1 MRHVARM
8 MFTFSSIFC
17 LYASELVPVV
27 PDKYWSP
34 DIEHVLCR
42 RSITAKNNFSATPTT
57 GVLLATNRRSRSR
70 LISSWGDKTY
80 LLQHFLYLLLPQS
93 VSAAWPGKL
102 HQPLVGFHVIN
113 AYSIRDCPRANP
125 AHSTG
130 VEVTVWKCTLLWQ
143 VVLNLTYKCLLSQWV
158 KLHDDAFMTDAC
170 DSRMNLGIFYG
181 EKVECHWLNQSP
193 NHNRT
198 SFCLNIYSA
207 ALAEHFQERCK
218 PTETLNPYTLDLP
231 TSTNSRHESPGLG
244 SVLLQ
249 HAPFLR
255 MYADYVRN
263 FEQAMELVRTW
274 TERSS
279 AFRSIIQDIQVQDSL
294 SRVQI
299 NTVQLKVWRFE
310 QDLLYV
316 LSHF

>member
-1 MRHVARM
+1 M
-8 MFTFSSIFC
+8 
-17 LYASELVPVV
+17 
-27 PDKYWSP
+27 
-34 DIEHVLCR
+34 
-42 RSITAKNNFSATPTT
+42 
-57 GVLLATNRRSRSR
+57 
-70 LISSWGDKTY
+70 
-80 LLQHFLYLLLPQS
+80 Q
-93 VSAAWPGKL
+93 
-102 HQPLVGFHVIN
+102 
-113 AYSIRDCPRANP
+113 
-125 AHSTG
+125 
-130 VEVTVWKCTLLWQ
+130 
-143 VVLNLTYKCLLSQWV
+143 
-158 KLHDDAFMTDAC
+158 
-170 DSRMNLGIFYG
+170 
-181 EKVECHWLNQSP
+181 
-193 NHNRT
+193 
-198 SFCLNIYSA
+198 
-207 ALAEHFQERCK
+207 LAEHFQARCK
-218 PTETLNPYTLDLP
+218 QTETLNPYTLDPP

-316 LSHF
+316 LSYF